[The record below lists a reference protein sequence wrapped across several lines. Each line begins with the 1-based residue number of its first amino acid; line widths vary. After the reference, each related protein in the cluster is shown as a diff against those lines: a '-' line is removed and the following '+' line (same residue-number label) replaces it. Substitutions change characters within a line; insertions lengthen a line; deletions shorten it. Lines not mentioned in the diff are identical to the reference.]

1 MRSTPIWML
10 TAMLALGV
18 SGCSKFRKAPQPAP
32 APAAVQPKIEPPVT
46 PQPQAKPMEEPPLPA
61 TPQPAPDIEPQVIRP
76 KLGQVEPPKP
86 TPPARRKARPTRSAA
101 SPKPVKPSDP
111 ATGGTASQAAAQG
124 PAQPPPVQ
132 APTQPPVQ
140 PPTDPAPAIPAPQTT
155 KPEIKL
161 AEVLTE
167 EQRRDYNQTIDE
179 SVGEARRALISL
191 QGRTLTREQT
201 ENESRVRTFIRQA
214 EETRASDVRAAAQF
228 SRRAALLA
236 RELLETLK

>member
-1 MRSTPIWML
+1 
-10 TAMLALGV
+10 
-18 SGCSKFRKAPQPAP
+18 
-32 APAAVQPKIEPPVT
+32 
-46 PQPQAKPMEEPPLPA
+46 MEEPPLPA

-86 TPPARRKARPTRSAA
+86 TPPARRRPKPTRSAA
-101 SPKPVKPSDP
+101 VNPKPVKPGD
-111 ATGGTASQAAAQG
+111 ATTTNTAAPAAQ
-124 PAQPPPVQ
+124 APVQ
-132 APTQPPVQ
+132 APVQPPVQ
-140 PPTDPAPAIPAPQTT
+140 PPVQTTPDPAPANPAPPVT

-179 SVGEARRALISL
+179 SVGEARRALVSL
-191 QGRTLTREQT
+191 QGRTLSREQS

>member
-1 MRSTPIWML
+1 
-10 TAMLALGV
+10 
-18 SGCSKFRKAPQPAP
+18 
-32 APAAVQPKIEPPVT
+32 
-46 PQPQAKPMEEPPLPA
+46 MEEPPLPA

-86 TPPARRKARPTRSAA
+86 TPPARRRPKPTRSAA
-101 SPKPVKPSDP
+101 VNPKPVKPADP
-111 ATGGTASQAAAQG
+111 AINNSAPAAQTPAQT
-124 PAQPPPVQ
+124 PAQP
-132 APTQPPVQ
+132 AVQ
-140 PPTDPAPAIPAPQTT
+140 PPAQTTPDPAPANPAPQIA

-167 EQRRDYNQTIDE
+167 EQRRDYNQTIDD
-179 SVGEARRALISL
+179 SVGEARRALVSL

>member
-1 MRSTPIWML
+1 ML
-10 TAMLALGV
+10 TAVLALGL
-18 SGCSKFRKAPQPAP
+18 SGCSKFRKAPQPPPAP
-32 APAAVQPKIEPPVT
+32 APVQPKIEPPVT

-76 KLGQVEPPKP
+76 KLEQVEPPKP
-86 TPPARRKARPTRSAA
+86 TPPARRRPKPTRSAAA
-101 SPKPVKPSDP
+101 SPKPVKPDP
-111 ATGGTASQAAAQG
+111 TTSNSAPAAQTPVQT
-124 PAQPPPVQ
+124 PAQPAV
-132 APTQPPVQ
+132 QPPVQ
-140 PPTDPAPAIPAPQTT
+140 TTPDPAPANPAPQIA

-167 EQRRDYNQTIDE
+167 EQRRDYNQTIDD
-179 SVGEARRALISL
+179 SVGEARRALVSL

>member
-1 MRSTPIWML
+1 MRSTHLWIP
-10 TAMLALGV
+10 TVVLALGL
-18 SGCSKFRKAPQPAP
+18 SGCSKFKKAPQPPPAP
-32 APAAVQPKIEPPVT
+32 APVQPKIEPPVT
-46 PQPQAKPMEEPPLPA
+46 PAPQAKPMEEPQLPA

-86 TPPARRKARPTRSAA
+86 VPPARRRAKQTRSAA
-101 SPKPVKPSDP
+101 SPKPVKPTDP
-111 ATGGTASQAAAQG
+111 STTVPASQSPVQS
-124 PAQPPPVQ
+124 PAQPP
-132 APTQPPVQ
+132 AQPPVQ
-140 PPTDPAPAIPAPQTT
+140 PAPEPTPTTPAAQPP
-155 KPEIKL
+155 KPELKL

-191 QGRTLTREQT
+191 QGRTLTREQS
-201 ENESRVRTFIRQA
+201 ENESRVRPIRQA